1 VRSDLRAQRSGQ
13 LPIMQESDSAAVNP
27 NHLARKLGHTLAHA
41 ASAMG
46 GGGGGGGSEL
56 TSVLVAPPASRTV
69 VATGGGGGGLRVEM
83 PVRGRGAAGARA
95 GGSGG
100 GGGGGGGGGMFSGG
114 YAQKRETVFRVRLD
128 ESEGAPY
135 SGGGGEAPPRVSGSK
150 GRRRDEEDMEGE
162 AGPRS
167 AMRAPPAGAGG
178 ARARGR
184 GAQRARTEAPDAPA
198 APAAAPGGGGGGG
211 GGGEDVLRDEEL

>member
-100 GGGGGGGGGMFSGG
+100 GGGGGGGMFSGG

-150 GRRRDEEDMEGE
+150 GRRRDEADMEGE

-167 AMRAPPAGAGG
+167 AMRAPPEVAGG